1 MNLLTSLV
9 PAACLFVSQAALADS
24 ASAPQVA
31 PPQTTASA
39 TDIATTPPAARPGA
53 IISAEALRARYASL
67 TAFRATVEQE
77 KTARFLA
84 RPLKSEVEIEM
95 KDGRI
100 DWRSTRPVK
109 SAIAI
114 DQNGIHMESGAA
126 PGMGEAMAAAS
137 RDPRAVAF
145 IGFLRALFALDFAA
159 IERDFELSFEGRAMR
174 ATPRADSRLGEMIQS
189 IAIDFAADLA
199 IERVEVRT
207 RDETTTLRFKTFVP
221 GTP

>member
-9 PAACLFVSQAALADS
+9 PAACLFLAQTAPTAAG
-24 ASAPQVA
+24 SAPVPQTA
-31 PPQTTASA
+31 PTTATDQATQTTA
-39 TDIATTPPAARPGA
+39 ATTPPA
-53 IISAEALRARYASL
+53 ISAEALRARYASL

-100 DWRSTRPVK
+100 DWRTTRPVK
-109 SAIAI
+109 SSIAI

-126 PGMGEAMAAAS
+126 PGMGEAMAQAS

-159 IERDFELSFEGRAMR
+159 IERDFELTFEGRAMR
-174 ATPRADSRLGEMIQS
+174 ATPRADSSLGEMIQS